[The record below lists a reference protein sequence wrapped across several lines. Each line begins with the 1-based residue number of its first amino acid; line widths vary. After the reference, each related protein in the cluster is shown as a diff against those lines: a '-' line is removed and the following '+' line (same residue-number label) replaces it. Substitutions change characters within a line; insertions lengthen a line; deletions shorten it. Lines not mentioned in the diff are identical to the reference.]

1 MESSAATPLS
11 YEQAYAELAEIVDSL
26 EANQKSLEE
35 AMALFERG
43 RALAQY
49 CAALLDKAELRIR
62 QVGIEEDASA
72 QEWSDQ

>member
-1 MESSAATPLS
+1 MESFAPTSLT
-11 YEQAYAELAEIVDSL
+11 YEQAYAELAEIVESL

-49 CAALLDKAELRIR
+49 CATQLDKAELRIR
-62 QVGIEEDASA
+62 QIGVGEDVSA